1 MGYGRNRRKR
11 RSLLKLFGLNTEK
24 IEVPVIEMGKV
35 AAGKSFIQSIYN
47 LEFVKSWIGCKII

>member
-11 RSLLKLFGLNTEK
+11 RSLLKLFGLKTEK

-47 LEFVKSWIGCKII
+47 LEFVKSWTGCKIT

>member
-1 MGYGRNRRKR
+1 MGETEERGDRYLNF
-11 RSLLKLFGLNTEK
+11 FGLKTEK

-47 LEFVKSWIGCKII
+47 LEFVKS